1 MEENAIKTPEDI
13 EREQVT
19 LKKDNPSLI
28 KEFFTEEENENIKDL
43 ADLFGQSEQELKKEF
58 GSFKAKK
65 IYKKLNYFI
74 DNRAK
79 LKTEL
84 KSSLETAVKYG
95 FYGVTVLPSLLK
107 FAKNTLKESE
117 LKVRVLIN
125 YPYGEDDFKTVKR
138 SAKLCKI
145 YGADEIAVMLSSFT
159 YKNFDN
165 QETIKQIK
173 KLKRVTRS
181 KKLIVIIDGGNFSR
195 TEIEKVIK
203 LLISCGIRYI
213 LLENTKA
220 RLEINVLEDAVKLC
234 EDKIFIE
241 CKDKISCAEQTV
253 STLSLGID
261 FLTSEYA
268 PEIAIDLSKKINAT
282 SEINT
287 QPLDKT
293 DKE

>member
-1 MEENAIKTPEDI
+1 MEENVVTTPEDI
-13 EREQVT
+13 KREQAT
-19 LKKDNPSLI
+19 LKNDNPSLI
-28 KEFFTEEENENIKDL
+28 KEFFTEEESENIKDL

-74 DNRAK
+74 DNRFK
-79 LKTEL
+79 LKSDL

-95 FYGVTVLPSLLK
+95 FYGVTVFPNLLK
-107 FAKNTLKESE
+107 FAKNTLKGTE

-125 YPYGEDDFKTVKR
+125 YPCGEDDFKTVKH
-138 SAKLCKI
+138 SAKLCKT
-145 YGADEIAVMLSSFT
+145 YGAHEIAVTLSSFI
-159 YKNFDN
+159 YKNFDS
-165 QETIKQIK
+165 QETVKQIK
-173 KLKRVTRS
+173 KLKQIVKN
-181 KKLIVIIDGGNFSR
+181 KKLVIIIDSANFSR

-213 LLENTKA
+213 LIENTKS
-220 RLEINVLEDAVKLC
+220 RVEINVLEDAVKLL

-268 PEIAIDLSKKINAT
+268 PEIATDLSKKINAT

-287 QPLDKT
+287 EALDKT